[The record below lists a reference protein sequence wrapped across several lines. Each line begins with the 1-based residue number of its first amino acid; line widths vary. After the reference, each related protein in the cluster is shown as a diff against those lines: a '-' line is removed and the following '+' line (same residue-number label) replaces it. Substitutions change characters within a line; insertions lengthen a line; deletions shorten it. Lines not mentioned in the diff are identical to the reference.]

1 MMEMLPMKNAIKYLL
16 LASILSLT
24 AGVNS
29 HIGYDRMYFD
39 DPATG
44 PDVGTPEWVHCQAR
58 GGCQ

>member
-1 MMEMLPMKNAIKYLL
+1 MKNAIKYLL

-24 AGVNS
+24 AGVNA
-29 HIGYDRMYFD
+29 HIGHDRMYLD

-44 PDVGTPEWVHCQAR
+44 PDVGTPEWVRCQAR

>member
-1 MMEMLPMKNAIKYLL
+1 MKNAIKYLL

-24 AGVNS
+24 ASVNA

-39 DPATG
+39 DPATS
-44 PDVGTPEWVHCQAR
+44 PDVGSAEWVYCHDH

>member
-1 MMEMLPMKNAIKYLL
+1 MKNAIKYLL

-24 AGVNS
+24 AGVNA
-29 HIGYDRMYFD
+29 HIGNDRMYFN

-44 PDVGTPEWVHCQAR
+44 PDEGSAEWVRCQAR